1 MAKNLVIV
9 ESPSKSKTIK
19 KMLGSSYLIESSF
32 GHIIDLP
39 KTTMGI
45 DIENG
50 FKPRYKT
57 IKGKEKVLKNLKDQA
72 KKADNIYLASD
83 PDREGEAIAWHISNY
98 LKMPNKIKRITF
110 NEITSTA
117 VKKSIKESR
126 SIDMNLVDAQQTR
139 RMLDRIVGYS
149 ISPLLWGRINKNASA
164 GRVQSVTLK
173 LVCDL
178 EDEINNFISEK
189 YYEVSLITEDD
200 IILNLSKIDN
210 KKFDKIKD
218 EKITKDI
225 QKVLSDKKIEISN
238 IEIKKKKQEP
248 HLPFKTSTM
257 QQLASTYLDFS
268 PTKTMTVAQQL
279 YEGIKIGDDFK
290 GLITYMRTDST
301 RISDEA
307 SKSCQEYIL
316 EKYGKQYCGKNRIIK
331 KGKNVQDAHE
341 GIRPTDIYMNP
352 EEISN
357 YLTKDQYKLYKLI
370 WERFLISQFAPVE
383 YEQFKITAKKEKY
396 EFGSTINKI
405 IKDGYYK
412 IYKNEKDIQT
422 QDFPNYK
429 ENDILNIK
437 DIKIKEDMTKPP
449 TRYTEATL
457 VKKLESL
464 EIGRPSTYA
473 SILNSLKEKEY
484 IKLVD
489 KKIFATNIGFE
500 VKNELEKHFKQ
511 IMNVKFTAGLE
522 NYLDQIATGKL
533 TMNQVLEAFYNSLSK
548 EIIEYK
554 EEISKFKNKIIL
566 TDVMCKNNKDHMI
579 LKTGRFGKYL
589 VCETDESEKI
599 SLKDIS
605 ISDEE
610 VENSFVSIKDK
621 LNYTTTNKNQYTD
634 LETELGK
641 KYILKT
647 GRFGYYLE
655 SEDYLNDN
663 MRITLNK
670 SLKDKIT
677 KGLIPIVDDLLQIK
691 IFLEKEINSENEIIK
706 QAGVCEKCG
715 SKFTIKS
722 GRYGK
727 FLACSNYPECKN
739 IKNIKKK

>member
-19 KMLGSSYLIESSF
+19 KMLGSNYSIESSF

-57 IKGKEKVLKNLKDQA
+57 IKGKEKVLKNLKDHAQ
-72 KKADNIYLASD
+72 KADNIYLASD

-110 NEITSTA
+110 NEITSNA

-126 SIDMNLVDAQQTR
+126 DIDMNLVDAQQTR

-173 LVCDL
+173 IVCDL
-178 EDEINNFISEK
+178 EDEIKNFISEK
-189 YYEVSLITEDD
+189 YYEISLITDEN
-200 IILNLSKIDN
+200 ILLNLSKIDG
-210 KKFDKIKD
+210 KKIDKIKD
-218 EKITKDI
+218 VKVTENIKD
-225 QKVLSDKKIEISN
+225 VLKDNKIEISK

-248 HLPFKTSTM
+248 PLPFKTSTM

-279 YEGIKIGDDFK
+279 YEGVKIGDEFK

-316 EKYGKQYCGKNRIIK
+316 NNYGKQYCGKNRIIK

-341 GIRPTDIYMNP
+341 GIRPTDINIVP
-352 EEISN
+352 DNISN

-383 YEQFKITAKKEKY
+383 YEQFKITAEKDVY
-396 EFGSTINKI
+396 EFNSTINKI

-422 QDFPNYK
+422 QDFPSYK
-429 ENDILNIK
+429 EKDILNIK
-437 DIKIKEDMTKPP
+437 EIKIKEDMTKPP
-449 TRYTEATL
+449 TRFTEATL

-484 IKLVD
+484 IKLVE
-489 KKIFATNIGFE
+489 KKIFATNIGYE

-511 IMNVKFTAGLE
+511 IMNIKFTAGLE

-533 TMNQVLEAFYNSLSK
+533 TMNQVLEAFYDGLSK
-548 EIIEYK
+548 EIEKYK
-554 EEISKFKNKIIL
+554 DEISKFKNKVIL

-579 LKTGRFGKYL
+579 LKTGRYGKYL
-589 VCETDESEKI
+589 VCETDETEKI
-599 SLKDIS
+599 SLKNIS

-610 VENSFVSIKDK
+610 IEKSFVSIKDRLDYK
-621 LNYTTTNKNQYTD
+621 TTNKAQYTD

-641 KYILKT
+641 KYLLKT

-655 SEDYLNDN
+655 SEDYSNDN
-663 MRITLNK
+663 KRITLNK
-670 SLKDKIT
+670 SMKDKIS
-677 KGLIPIVDDLLQIK
+677 KGTIPIVNDILEIK
-691 IFLEKEINSENEIIK
+691 IFIEKEINAEKKILDE
-706 QAGVCEKCG
+706 AGICEKCG
-715 SKFTIKS
+715 SKFVVKT